1 MQPTGGFL
9 LTTVYFFMP
18 FPALQLNTNDP
29 AFWVLVVVAVSFALI
44 ALAAISVAVVVAVL
58 ASRAV
63 RTVRSVESKVAPLVE
78 RVGALAEQAQ
88 AIAAQGREV
97 ADQVTVMSGHLST
110 ATQHFSESMSL
121 IRGEVVELKE
131 IVGLSAVTARDK
143 IESISRSIDET
154 HGQLM
159 VTTNYVTSRI
169 INPAREIAAIM
180 AGVRRG
186 LEVLLAP
193 APKQINESYAEEE
206 MFIG

>member
-1 MQPTGGFL
+1 
-9 LTTVYFFMP
+9 MP
-18 FPALQLNTNDP
+18 FPALQLSTNDP
-29 AFWVLVVVAVSFALI
+29 AFWVLVIVAVSFVVI
-44 ALAAISVAVVVAVL
+44 AVAMVSVAVLVG
-58 ASRAV
+58 RAA
-63 RTVRSVESKVAPLVE
+63 RAVRSVESRVGPLVE
-78 RVGALAEQAQ
+78 RVGALADQAQ

-97 ADQVTVMSGHLST
+97 AEQVTVMSGHLST
-110 ATQHFSESMSL
+110 ATMHFSESMAL
-121 IRGEVVELKE
+121 IRGEVAELKDV
-131 IVGLSAVTARDK
+131 ISLSAETAREK
-143 IESISRSIDET
+143 VEQISRSIDET

-186 LEVLLAP
+186 LEVMLAP

>member
-1 MQPTGGFL
+1 
-9 LTTVYFFMP
+9 MP

-29 AFWVLVVVAVSFALI
+29 AYWVLVVVAVSFAII
-44 ALAAISVAVVVAVL
+44 ALAAITVAAVVAVL
-58 ASRAV
+58 AARAV
-63 RTVRSVESKVAPLVE
+63 RVVRGVEEKISPLVE

-97 ADQVTVMSGHLST
+97 AEQVTIMSGHLST
-110 ATQHFSESMSL
+110 ATMHFSESMAL
-121 IRGEVVELKE
+121 IRGEVAELKE
-131 IVGLSAVTARDK
+131 VVSLSAETARDK
-143 IESISRSIDET
+143 IERISQSIDET

-186 LEVLLAP
+186 LEVMLAP

>member
-1 MQPTGGFL
+1 MS
-9 LTTVYFFMP
+9 

-29 AFWVLVVVAVSFALI
+29 AYWVLVVVAVSFAVI
-44 ALAAISVAVVVAVL
+44 ALAAVTVAVVVAVL

-63 RTVRSVESKVAPLVE
+63 RVVRSVESKVEPLVE
-78 RVGALAEQAQ
+78 RVGAVAEQAQ

-110 ATQHFSESMSL
+110 ATLHFSESMAL
-121 IRGEVVELKE
+121 IRGEVAEIKE
-131 IVGLSAVTARDK
+131 VVGLSAETARDK
-143 IESISRSIDET
+143 IERISQSIDET

-159 VTTNYVTSRI
+159 LTTNFVTSRI

>member
-1 MQPTGGFL
+1 MS
-9 LTTVYFFMP
+9 

-29 AFWVLVVVAVSFALI
+29 AYWVLVVVAVSFAVI
-44 ALAAISVAVVVAVL
+44 ALAAVTVAAVVAVL
-58 ASRAV
+58 AARAV
-63 RTVRSVESKVAPLVE
+63 RVVHSVESKISPLVE
-78 RVGALAEQAQ
+78 RVGLLAEQAQ

-97 ADQVTVMSGHLST
+97 ADQVTIMSGHLST
-110 ATQHFSESMSL
+110 ATHHFSESMAL
-121 IRGEVVELKE
+121 IRGEVAELKE
-131 IVGLSAVTARDK
+131 VVGLSAETARDK
-143 IESISRSIDET
+143 IERISGSIDET
-154 HGQLM
+154 HRQLV
-159 VTTNYVTSRI
+159 VTTNFVTSRI

>member
-1 MQPTGGFL
+1 
-9 LTTVYFFMP
+9 MP
-18 FPALQLNTNDP
+18 FPALQLSTNDP
-29 AFWVLVVVAVSFALI
+29 AFWVLVIVAVSFAVI
-44 ALAAISVAVVVAVL
+44 AAAMVWVAVL

-63 RTVRSVESKVAPLVE
+63 RAVRSVESRVGPLVE

-88 AIAAQGREV
+88 AIAVQGREV
-97 ADQVTVMSGHLST
+97 AEQVAVMSGHLST
-110 ATQHFSESMSL
+110 ATLHFSESLAL
-121 IRGEVVELKE
+121 IRGEVAELKDV
-131 IVGLSAVTARDK
+131 ISLSADTARDHV
-143 IESISRSIDET
+143 ERISRSIDET

-169 INPAREIAAIM
+169 VNPAREIAAIM

>member
-1 MQPTGGFL
+1 
-9 LTTVYFFMP
+9 MP

-44 ALAAISVAVVVAVL
+44 ALAAIAVAVVVAVL

-63 RTVRSVESKVAPLVE
+63 RAARSVESKVAPLVE
-78 RVGALAEQAQ
+78 RVGLLAEQAQ

-110 ATQHFSESMSL
+110 ATLHFSESMAL
-121 IRGEVVELKE
+121 IRGEVAELKE

-143 IESISRSIDET
+143 IEQISNSIDET
-154 HGQLM
+154 HGKLM
-159 VTTNYVTSRI
+159 LTTNYVTSRI

>member
-1 MQPTGGFL
+1 
-9 LTTVYFFMP
+9 MP

-29 AFWVLVVVAVSFALI
+29 AYWVLVVVAVSFALI

-63 RTVRSVESKVAPLVE
+63 RAVRSVESKVAPLVE

-110 ATQHFSESMSL
+110 ATQHFSESAGL
-121 IRGEVVELKE
+121 IKEEVRELKLLM
-131 IVGLSAVTARDK
+131 GQTAVVARDK
-143 IESISRSIDET
+143 VALVSNTIDKT
-154 HGQLM
+154 HTQ
-159 VTTNYVTSRI
+159 VTTTTTFIRDKVI
-169 INPAREIAAIM
+169 QPARELAAIM

>member
-1 MQPTGGFL
+1 
-9 LTTVYFFMP
+9 
-18 FPALQLNTNDP
+18 
-29 AFWVLVVVAVSFALI
+29 VAVAVGL
-44 ALAAISVAVVVAVL
+44 LAA
-58 ASRAV
+58 RATRV
-63 RTVRSVESKVAPLVE
+63 VRSVESKISPLVE
-78 RVGALAEQAQ
+78 RVGVLAEQAQ

-110 ATQHFSESMSL
+110 ATMHFSESMAL
-121 IRGEVVELKE
+121 IRGEVAELKE
-131 IVGLSAVTARDK
+131 IVGLSAETARDK
-143 IESISRSIDET
+143 IETISRSIDET

-159 VTTNYVTSRI
+159 LTTNFVTSRI

>member
-1 MQPTGGFL
+1 
-9 LTTVYFFMP
+9 MP

-29 AFWVLVVVAVSFALI
+29 AYWVLVIVAVSFAVI
-44 ALAAISVAVVVAVL
+44 ALAAITVAAVVAVL
-58 ASRAV
+58 AARAV
-63 RTVRSVESKVAPLVE
+63 RVVRSVEEKISPLVE

-110 ATQHFSESMSL
+110 ATMHFSESMAL
-121 IRGEVVELKE
+121 IRGEVAELKE
-131 IVGLSAVTARDK
+131 VVGLSAETARDK
-143 IESISRSIDET
+143 IERISQSIDET

-159 VTTNYVTSRI
+159 LTTNFVTSRI

>member
-1 MQPTGGFL
+1 MS
-9 LTTVYFFMP
+9 
-18 FPALQLNTNDP
+18 TNDP
-29 AFWVLVVVAVSFALI
+29 AFWVLVVVAVSFVVI
-44 ALAAISVAVVVAVL
+44 AAATVSVAVLVG
-58 ASRAV
+58 RAV
-63 RTVRSVESKVAPLVE
+63 RAVRSVEGRVGPLVERVGPLVE
-78 RVGALAEQAQ
+78 RVGALAEQAH

-97 ADQVTVMSGHLST
+97 AEQVTVMSGHLST
-110 ATQHFSESMSL
+110 ATLHFSESMAL
-121 IRGEVVELKE
+121 IRGEVAELKDV
-131 IVGLSAVTARDK
+131 ISLSAETARDK
-143 IESISRSIDET
+143 VEQISRSIDET

-186 LEVLLAP
+186 LEVMLAP

>member
-1 MQPTGGFL
+1 MS
-9 LTTVYFFMP
+9 
-18 FPALQLNTNDP
+18 TNDP
-29 AFWVLVVVAVSFALI
+29 AFWVMAVVAVSFVVI
-44 ALAAISVAVVVAVL
+44 AVAMVVVAVMVG
-58 ASRAV
+58 RAV
-63 RTVRSVESKVAPLVE
+63 RTVRSVELKVGPLME
-78 RVGALAEQAQ
+78 RVTAVAEQAQ

-97 ADQVTVMSGHLST
+97 AEQVTVMSGHLST
-110 ATQHFSESMSL
+110 ATLHLSESLSL
-121 IRGEVVELKE
+121 IRGEVAELKE
-131 IVGLSAVTARDK
+131 VVSLSAGTARDK
-143 IESISRSIDET
+143 IEKISHSIDET
-154 HGQLM
+154 HEQLM